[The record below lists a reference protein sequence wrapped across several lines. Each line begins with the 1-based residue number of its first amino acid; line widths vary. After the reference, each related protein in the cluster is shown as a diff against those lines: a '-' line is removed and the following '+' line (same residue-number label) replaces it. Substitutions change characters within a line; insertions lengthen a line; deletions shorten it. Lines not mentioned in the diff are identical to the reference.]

1 MISAV
6 ALLSL
11 FFAPFDSTASAPFG
25 ASAWLAASTPL
36 GTSQD
41 KQDPTP
47 EALLEQLRTEDA
59 AERRRIQSE
68 LVRRGAAAVPA
79 MVRALESVSP
89 RPEEEVARL
98 FQKLASTS
106 WKERAEATAALV
118 RLGRSAVPL
127 LEARIAGAD
136 PEAAWRMRSAV
147 AEIKEKAGQDEQ
159 LEEARAAAVCDALG
173 QSGDGRA
180 AAALLKVLSS
190 DGPEK
195 RLQLK
200 LRAAQALGLLRGA
213 MSGSQP
219 EEAADRVLQVLE
231 RIPGPLEK
239 AMLLKTLGRIGSPAA
254 VRPLSAL
261 MADRSEKN
269 VHLKRSCAAALAA
282 IGHPRGVRAVVDA
295 LGADDVYVRQGAEA
309 ALEELAGKDFG
320 YDPLLSLEQNKA
332 AISKVQ
338 AWAAAKFG
346 KDWEK

>member
-6 ALLSL
+6 ALFSL
-11 FFAPFDSTASAPFG
+11 
-25 ASAWLAASTPL
+25 LL
-36 GTSQD
+36 SQD
-41 KQDPTP
+41 PSVET
-47 EALLEQLRTEDA
+47 LLDQLRTEDA
-59 AERRRIQSE
+59 SERRRIQSE
-68 LVRRGAAAVPA
+68 LTRRGAAAVPA
-79 MVRALESVSP
+79 MVRALESSSP

-98 FQKLASTS
+98 LLKLGSTS
-106 WKERAEATAALV
+106 WKERAEATAGLV
-118 RLGRSAVPL
+118 RLGRPAVPL
-127 LEARIAGAD
+127 LEARLAAAD
-136 PEAAWRMRSAV
+136 PEVAWRMRSAV

-159 LEEARAAAVCDALG
+159 VEEARAAALCDVLG

-180 AAALLKVLSS
+180 AAALLKLLSR

-195 RLQLK
+195 RPQLK

-239 AMLLKTLGRIGSPAA
+239 AMLLKALGRIGSPSA
-254 VRPLSAL
+254 VRPLAAL

-282 IGHPRGVRAVVDA
+282 IGQPRGIRAVVDA

-309 ALEELAGKDFG
+309 ALEELAGQDFG
-320 YDPLLSLEQNKA
+320 YDPLATAEENRG
-332 AISKVQ
+332 AIAKVH
-338 AWAAAKFG
+338 AWGAAKYG